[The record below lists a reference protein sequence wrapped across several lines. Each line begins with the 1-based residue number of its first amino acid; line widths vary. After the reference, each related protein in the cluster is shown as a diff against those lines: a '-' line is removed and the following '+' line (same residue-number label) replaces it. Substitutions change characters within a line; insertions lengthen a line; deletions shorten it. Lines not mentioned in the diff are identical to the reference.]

1 MGVRGL
7 VREADVSRTNV
18 PDASASLKLKP
29 KFSEFETQADPE
41 LPWSGKLL
49 TRDVT

>member
-7 VREADVSRTNV
+7 EREADVSRTNV

-29 KFSEFETQADPE
+29 SEFETQADPE
-41 LPWSGKLL
+41 LPWGGKLL

>member
-1 MGVRGL
+1 MGIREL

-18 PDASASLKLKP
+18 PDAPASLKLKP
-29 KFSEFETQADPE
+29 SEFETQADPE

-49 TRDVT
+49 TREVT

>member
-1 MGVRGL
+1 VAVGGL

-29 KFSEFETQADPE
+29 QNSKRGPTLQLKAGNKNRVDGVS
-41 LPWSGKLL
+41 
-49 TRDVT
+49 